1 MDKFLLIV
9 LLIFTTA
16 SVNAVSM
23 ENKVFAIDAEE
34 IHFKPGEITAKRQV
48 TLRIKSVETVNDL
61 ASRNN
66 VALSQLAQNNHSI
79 HISLADGWELK
90 GRVLAIAV
98 DGETAIIEANELL
111 LHSNQLVAKQL

>member
-1 MDKFLLIV
+1 MDKFLLIT
-9 LLIFTTA
+9 LLMFTA

-23 ENKVFAIDAEE
+23 ENNTFAIDAEE
-34 IHFKPGEITAKRQV
+34 IHFKPGEITAKRHV
-48 TLRIKSVETVNDL
+48 ILRIKSLETVTEL

-66 VALSQLAQNNHSI
+66 IALSQLAANNHSI
-79 HISLADGWELK
+79 HISLADGWQLK

-111 LHSNQLVAKQL
+111 LHSNQLVAHKL

>member
-9 LLIFTTA
+9 LLVFTA
-16 SVNAVSM
+16 GVNAVSM
-23 ENKVFAIDAEE
+23 ENKIFAIDAEE

-48 TLRIKSVETVNDL
+48 VLRIKSLEAVTEL

-66 VALSQLAQNNHSI
+66 IALSQLAQNSHSI

-90 GRVLAIAV
+90 GRVLAISV

-111 LHSNQLVAKQL
+111 LHSNQLVVNQM